1 MHTYQLPYR
10 ELYDRMLRYEGASLF
25 SDLVKPWLC
34 RQEGERRW
42 LEEFSA
48 RPGDPIPP
56 ITDEESWRLYALSRI
71 SDLLLLSFAPPAAV
85 PEDSWRLAKVELDE
99 YVEVMSYFG
108 FRRLDRSSYHPFF
121 HEIVIVE
128 QSSDAETHISVR
140 EEYWPG
146 FMLGR
151 LLFSRSGCRVAGGSD
166 HVVKRVAENSTLYWA
181 FARKTRPTADLSVG
195 WGSNSQWRT
204 GFRRDYF
211 VGDTL
216 FYNVDAR
223 PQDMTLDE
231 DLSTGEQL
239 ELLRNR
245 CFVRCDKA
253 HVDRWPYDL
262 RHREEA

>member
-10 ELYDRMLRYEGASLF
+10 ELYDQMLRYEGASLF
-25 SDLVKPWLC
+25 GDLVEPWL
-34 RQEGERRW
+34 RRREGERRW

-71 SDLLLLSFAPPAAV
+71 SDLLLLSFAPPGAARD
-85 PEDSWRLAKVELDE
+85 DSWRLARVESDE
-99 YVEVMSYFG
+99 YVEVMTYFG
-108 FRRLDRSSYHPFF
+108 FRRLEQPSYSPFF
-121 HEIVIVE
+121 HEIVTVE
-128 QSSDAETHISVR
+128 QSGEPGTLVSVQ

-151 LLFSRSGCRVAGGSD
+151 LLFSRSGCRVLGGTE

-181 FARKTRPTADLSVG
+181 FARNTRPTADLSAG

-223 PQDMTLDE
+223 PQGASPDE
-231 DLSTGEQL
+231 DLSAGERL

-245 CFVRCDKA
+245 CFVRCEKA

-262 RHREEA
+262 RHRETA